1 MKDVTCFVEETE
13 EEIQEREEAQRAEE
27 EAKAKAP
34 PAKGAVP
41 NSSMSTNGG
50 ANANKFTP
58 DCISI
63 STGAL
68 NSMSDLMGFA
78 DYEGKLPLEG
88 HFAYIIDD
96 KSFEDDCSISTNSSS
111 VDLSVGLNCEYL
123 LLKGIRK
130 SERYSKLTHYMANF
144 M

>member
-1 MKDVTCFVEETE
+1 M
-13 EEIQEREEAQRAEE
+13 
-27 EAKAKAP
+27 
-34 PAKGAVP
+34 
-41 NSSMSTNGG
+41 
-50 ANANKFTP
+50 
-58 DCISI
+58 SI

-68 NSMSDLMGFA
+68 NSMSELMSFA
-78 DYEGKLPLEG
+78 DYEGALPLDG

-96 KSFEDDCSISTNSSS
+96 KSFEEDCSVSSSSSS

-130 SERYSKLTHYMANF
+130 PERYSKLTHYMSNF